1 MRLGKDGL
9 THEVVFEQEPS
20 SWKQKQVQRPCGR
33 NFRACSGNIR
43 NRGVG
48 VAVSNGD
55 SGKKCTLRGS
65 HGPPHVDCGK
75 TIYLILCKAEVESQQ
90 RDGMAQ
96 LLFLKFC
103 FFNIFILK
111 LL

>member
-1 MRLGKDGL
+1 M
-9 THEVVFEQEPS
+9 F
-20 SWKQKQVQRPCGR
+20 
-33 NFRACSGNIR
+33 GNIR
-43 NRGVG
+43 NRRVG

-55 SGKKCTLRGS
+55 SGRKCTLRGS
-65 HGPPHVDCGK
+65 HGPAHIEFPDCGK
-75 TIYLILCKAEVESQQ
+75 TIYLILCKAEVGSQQ

-111 LL
+111 